1 MIHNFKFF
9 ISAFLLVLSFTILAQ
24 NQQKIDS
31 LLKVLKTTGKD
42 TNAVNIYNDLCKE
55 YCNNDAEKAMQYAN
69 LGLELSNKINDK
81 KGLSICYKNIGQ
93 INSNQGNFNEAIDYY
108 TKSLKTDKEQ
118 GNKEGIGLSYKY
130 IGIIF
135 YRQCKYDTA
144 IEYYNKALKIFEELA
159 NKKEISKCYNNI
171 AVIYHREGDFEKAL
185 ELYQKSLELA
195 IELSSKKDIAKCNS
209 NIGYVYNDQGNYKE
223 AMVCFFGSL
232 KIYEELGDKLNISVC
247 FSNIADVLES
257 IKLYDKALSYYQKTL
272 YIANEI
278 GDSLGISDAFNNI
291 GVVYADLKDNGKALE
306 CYQKSLIFRKKIDD
320 KKGIVEC
327 LNNIGLVYLDEKNYN
342 KALENFKEILK
353 LCKELGLQYNISVC
367 LDNIA
372 LIKIKQKKYLEA
384 IDFAKQSL
392 AISKEMGL
400 LDDQKIAYEDL
411 SASYGNLGDYK
422 NAYEYHILFKQ
433 IYDSIYNEKSIKQVK
448 VLETQYQFEK
458 KQLEIDNLNKDKKLK
473 EAQIAIQKNIIFA
486 IILGVIIL
494 ILISAIIIF
503 RYTHKLKL
511 KEIRT
516 RNELMEELNEERQ
529 KTLSQQMNP
538 HFLFNIM
545 TAIQC
550 CIMENDKNTAIDYVS
565 KLARLMRTGL
575 DFSRKEYNSV
585 ESAVDFFSD
594 YVKLKSIGLKEEIKL
609 HVNIDEN
616 IDKEKYKIPPMIVQ
630 PFIEN
635 AIVHGLIPRNQ
646 DMQLNVDI
654 KQKNGNLIF
663 TIEDNGIG
671 RKHAG
676 EISEKKNSFHK
687 SYGIEITEERV
698 ELLNKVNKGNTK
710 INIQDLKDINGNAKG
725 TRVLIN
731 FPIMV

>member
-1 MIHNFKFF
+1 MIHNFKFLV
-9 ISAFLLVLSFTILAQ
+9 SAFLLVLSFTISAQ

-31 LLKVLKTTGKD
+31 LLKALKTTGKD
-42 TNAVNIYNDLCKE
+42 TNAVKIYCDLCKE
-55 YCNNDAEKAMQYAN
+55 YCNNESEKAIQYAN
-69 LGLELSNKINDK
+69 LGLELAIKINDK
-81 KGLSICYKNIGQ
+81 KALSICYKNIGKV
-93 INSNQGNFNEAIDYY
+93 NSIHANFNEAIDYY
-108 TKSLKTDKEQ
+108 TKSLKIDEER
-118 GNKEGIGLSYKY
+118 GNKEGIGESYKY

-135 YRQCKYDTA
+135 YQQCKYDTA
-144 IEYYNKALKIFEELA
+144 IEYYNKALKIFDELS

-171 AVIYHREGDFEKAL
+171 AAIYHYKGDYEKAL
-185 ELYQKSLELA
+185 ELFQKSLNLA
-195 IELSSKKDIAKCNS
+195 IELSSKKDIAKCNQ
-209 NIGYVYNDQGNYKE
+209 NMGCVYNEQGNYKK
-223 AMVCFFGSL
+223 AMVYLFGAL

-247 FSNIADVLES
+247 FTNIASVLES
-257 IKLYDKALSYYQKTL
+257 VKLYQKSLSYYQNALNIVTEL
-272 YIANEI
+272 
-278 GDSLGISDAFNNI
+278 GDSVSMADAFNNI
-291 GVVYADLKDNGKALE
+291 GVIYSDLNDNDKALE
-306 CYQKSLIFRKKIDD
+306 YYQKSLTFRKKIDD
-320 KKGIVEC
+320 KKGILEC
-327 LNNIGLVYLDEKNYN
+327 LHNIGLIYMHKNNYN
-342 KALENFKEILK
+342 IALEYYKQALK
-353 LCKELGLQYNISVC
+353 LSQELGLLSRIEACFGS
-367 LDNIA
+367 IA
-372 LIKIKQKKYLEA
+372 KIKIKQKKYNES
-384 IDFAKQSL
+384 INYAKQSL
-392 AISKEMGL
+392 AISKETGL

-411 SASYGNLGDYK
+411 SVAYGNLGDYK

-448 VLETQYQFEK
+448 QMEAQYQFEK

-473 EAQIAIQKNIIFA
+473 ETKIAIQKNIIFA

-494 ILISAIIIF
+494 ILISTIFVF

-511 KEIRT
+511 KEIQT
-516 RNELMEELNEERQ
+516 RSELMERLNEERQ

-575 DFSRKEYNSV
+575 DFSRKEYNSI
-585 ESAVDFFSD
+585 ESAIDFFSD

-609 HVNIDEN
+609 HVNIADN

-646 DMQLNVDI
+646 NMQLNVDI

-725 TRVLIN
+725 TRVLII
-731 FPIMV
+731 FPIML